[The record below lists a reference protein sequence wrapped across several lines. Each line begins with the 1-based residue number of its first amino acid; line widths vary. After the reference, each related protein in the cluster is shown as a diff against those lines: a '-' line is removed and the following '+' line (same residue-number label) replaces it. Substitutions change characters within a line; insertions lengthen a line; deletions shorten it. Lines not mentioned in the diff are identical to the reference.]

1 MRKTILAGLAFAALA
16 ATSASGVAQAD
27 EGSLEQIN
35 ASTSSAVVYLETT
48 WSGYVYDT
56 NKDSHGHAFGWVRQK
71 PFTLT
76 NRCTGFVVNPDGY
89 IVTAGHCLE
98 YTNSIEQQ
106 LAYQAIAWEN
116 SRGVYGKGYS
126 TKELYKWFGQ
136 RYRAYGEDGHKPDR
150 TVMTALG
157 ISMSG
162 ESTVS
167 TKPARVLS
175 LKGFDK
181 GDVALVK
188 IEAENLPSVTLAP
201 EDTVEVGTEVVS
213 VGFPASVDMVT
224 DPTMDPSYKDG
235 TISSIKPIQDGLLNV
250 YEISSQMSGG
260 MSGGP
265 TLNSSGQVVGLNSF
279 GIVGESKGF
288 SFIRPASIISE
299 MLTDEGVSNEVGDVQ
314 QTYLDGLAAYF
325 DGDRATAVDDLDRV
339 LAQVPSYSLAQEYR
353 AKAETLAEPAPTQS
367 GLPILPLGLA
377 ILGAL
382 VVLGVVAAAIVL
394 LVRRQGRP
402 DGSEGI
408 ELTSN
413 PSSDAPT
420 QQTPTVA
427 AQPRNGTR
435 SCDGC
440 GANLAHGAR
449 FCSNCGTPAGQQVL
463 A

>member
-1 MRKTILAGLAFAALA
+1 MRKTILAGVAFAALA
-16 ATSASGVAQAD
+16 ATSMSGIAQAD
-27 EGSLEQIN
+27 EGDLEQIN
-35 ASTSSAVVYLETT
+35 ASTSSAVAYLETT
-48 WSGYVYDT
+48 WSARVYDT
-56 NKDSHGHAFGWVRQK
+56 NKDSNGHAYGWVRSA
-71 PFTLT
+71 PFTTT

-98 YTNSIEQQ
+98 YTDSVGQQ

-116 SRGVYGKGYS
+116 SKGVYGKGYS
-126 TKELYKWFGQ
+126 NKELYKWFGKS
-136 RYRAYGEDGHKPDR
+136 YRAYGTDHHRPDR

-175 LKGFDK
+175 VKGFDK
-181 GDVALVK
+181 GDVALLK

-235 TISSIKPIQDGLLNV
+235 TISSIKPIQNGLLNV

-265 TLNSSGQVVGLNSF
+265 TLNSAGEVVGLNSF

-288 SFIRPASIISE
+288 SFIRPASIVSE
-299 MLTDEGVSNEVGDVQ
+299 MLTDEGVTNEVGDVQ

-325 DGDRATAVDDLDRV
+325 DGDKPTAIDDFDRV
-339 LAQVPSYSLAQEYR
+339 LAQVPSYSLAQQYR
-353 AKAETLAEPAPTQS
+353 AKAETLADPAPARGGFSTLALLLATFGVLVLV
-367 GLPILPLGLA
+367 GLIGGLIALLTRRAGRKEA
-377 ILGAL
+377 ID
-382 VVLGVVAAAIVL
+382 VTAAAATSKL
-394 LVRRQGRP
+394 ASNGVR
-402 DGSEGI
+402 D
-408 ELTSN
+408 
-413 PSSDAPT
+413 
-420 QQTPTVA
+420 
-427 AQPRNGTR
+427 
-435 SCDGC
+435 CDGC
-440 GANLAHGAR
+440 GDAQPYGAR
-449 FCSNCGTPAGQQVL
+449 FCSHCGTPAGQQVL